1 MDVKKYNDF
10 KKEGGKSN
18 YMFFNHLRVMKNTI
32 EELME
37 MDHDKIDA
45 TLDEH
50 DWASDHISV
59 ASENLDQVYHFLLS
73 GKIKGEDSDQ
83 EEGSEEV

>member
-1 MDVKKYNDF
+1 MDVQKFNDF

-18 YMFFNHLRVMKNTI
+18 YMFFNHLRVMKNNI

-37 MDHDKIDA
+37 MDQDKIDA
-45 TLDEH
+45 ILDEH

-73 GKIKGEDSDQ
+73 GKIKDQ

>member
-1 MDVKKYNDF
+1 MGMDQ
-10 KKEGGKSN
+10 
-18 YMFFNHLRVMKNTI
+18 
-32 EELME
+32 
-37 MDHDKIDA
+37 DKIDA
-45 TLDEH
+45 ILDEH

-73 GKIKGEDSDQ
+73 GKIKDQ